1 MTPKNGIQLYTCRDR
16 IQTYEDCDKTF
27 SYLHSIGVDTV
38 QISGIG
44 PIPQEKVKE
53 LIEKYNFDVCVT
65 HTPFDKMKSDIQ
77 TVIDNHKMIN
87 CDCLGI
93 GSMPIE
99 YIGSSKKLYK
109 FIKDSE
115 KVAREMKKQGCHF
128 AYHNHNFEFKKI
140 DGKRTFMDILLEE
153 TDPELFWFIPD
164 VAWMQIAGQNP
175 CELLEKM
182 KGRCKVV
189 HFKDYK
195 KKNLILQQFCEL
207 GEGKVDFKA
216 LYKKI
221 QELEIPYIVFEQDR
235 GWVNKDPL
243 QSCRISFDYM
253 NSLAKE
259 LK

>member
-1 MTPKNGIQLYTCRDR
+1 MTPKNGIQLYTCRSK
-16 IQTYEDCDKTF
+16 IQTLEDCDKTF
-27 SYLHSIGVDTV
+27 SYLKSIGVDTV

-53 LIEKYNFDVCVT
+53 LVEKNGFDVCVT

-77 TVIDNHKMIN
+77 TVIDDHKMIN

-93 GSMPIE
+93 GSMPLE
-99 YIGSSKKLYK
+99 YLGSAKKLYK

-115 KVAREMKKQGCHF
+115 AVAKEMKKQGCHF

-140 DGKRTFMDILLEE
+140 DGKRTVMDILLEE

-164 VAWMQIAGQNP
+164 VAWIQIAKHDP

-182 KGRCKVV
+182 KGRVKVV

-195 KKNLILQQFCEL
+195 RKNLAVQQFCEL
-207 GEGKVDFKA
+207 GKGKVDFQA
-216 LYKKI
+216 IYKKVK
-221 QELEIPYIVFEQDR
+221 ELEIPYIVFEQDR
-235 GWVNKDPL
+235 GWVNDDPL
-243 QSCRISFDYM
+243 ESCKLSFDYM
-253 NSLAKE
+253 NSLAKD
-259 LK
+259 